1 MIGLAPYSF
10 HFDLSKSF
18 ELNFNFHQFVIAFD
32 DLHNFWLPRK
42 QYRNLF
48 NKEYLSI
55 ELPIEPSGLT
65 SVSSPNL
72 NKPLRLMSYKERI
85 DSRRLIDGWK
95 DKNYPET
102 VKENVQ
108 ILDDYLALC
117 EKNNVCPIMFL
128 PPFTEGYKKYF
139 SKQKLDEFYCLVRDA
154 QKKHPS
160 AKFLDGW
167 KLPGFS
173 DGYFHD
179 AAHLNI
185 AGAKRFSEIF
195 SRIIED
201 FET

>member
-1 MIGLAPYSF
+1 
-10 HFDLSKSF
+10 
-18 ELNFNFHQFVIAFD
+18 
-32 DLHNFWLPRK
+32 
-42 QYRNLF
+42 
-48 NKEYLSI
+48 
-55 ELPIEPSGLT
+55 
-65 SVSSPNL
+65 
-72 NKPLRLMSYKERI
+72 MSYKERI